1 MEHFNW
7 DDLKYLLAVAR
18 TGSVSR
24 AARTLAVDH
33 ATVIRRLEGLERALG
48 AKLFQR
54 NARGYS
60 LTVTGERL
68 LVSAQTMEGE
78 AARASTELRN
88 GQARVSGTLK
98 ISALEGIGNFFLARH
113 LAAFG
118 AAHPDLSIEF
128 ITLQQ
133 LVALS
138 RREADIAIT
147 LQPPSQGQFHI
158 ARLTDYTL
166 EVYGSRDYLARAPE
180 VVTKEDFA
188 QHSFTGYI
196 DDLIFVRDLNY
207 LDEIGIRVKPRL
219 QSSSIHIQLEVTREG
234 YGLCVLP
241 RFIAMSCPDLVAVR
255 PDLVSL
261 RRSYWIVAHAD
272 IAQTARGRLLIEFI
286 HEKALDALHLFQGS
300 NQTGH
305 PVTGTSVPS

>member
-1 MEHFNW
+1 VERFNW
-7 DDLKYLLAVAR
+7 DDLKFLLAVAR
-18 TGSVSR
+18 VGSVSR
-24 AARTLAVDH
+24 AARSLGVDH
-33 ATVIRRLEGLERALG
+33 ATVIRRLEGLERSLD

-54 NARGYS
+54 NVRGYS
-60 LTVTGERL
+60 LTATGERL
-68 LVSAQTMEGE
+68 LLSAQAMEGE
-78 AARASTELRN
+78 AVRASTELRN
-88 GQARVSGTLK
+88 GQERISGTLK

-118 AAHPDLSIEF
+118 AAHPDLAIEF

-166 EVYGSRDYLARAPE
+166 EVYGSRNYLAHAPKID
-180 VVTKEDFA
+180 VREDFA
-188 QHSFTGYI
+188 QHPFTGYI

-272 IAQTARGRLLIEFI
+272 IAHTARGRMLIAFI
-286 HEKALDALHLFQGS
+286 HGKAQEAQHLFE
-300 NQTGH
+300 
-305 PVTGTSVPS
+305 SV

>member
-1 MEHFNW
+1 VERFNW
-7 DDLKYLLAVAR
+7 DDLKYLLAVSR

-24 AARTLAVDH
+24 AARTMAVDH
-33 ATVIRRLEGLERALG
+33 ATVIRRLEALERSLD

-60 LTVTGERL
+60 LTVTGERVL
-68 LVSAQTMEGE
+68 LSAQTIEGE

-118 AAHPDLSIEF
+118 VAHPDLAIEF

-158 ARLTDYTL
+158 TRLTDYTL
-166 EVYGSRDYLARAPE
+166 EVYGSREYLARAPA
-180 VVTKEDFA
+180 VAVKEDLA
-188 QHSFTGYI
+188 QHPFTGYI

-219 QSSSIHIQLEVTREG
+219 QSSSIHIQLEATREG
-234 YGLCVLP
+234 YGLSVLP
-241 RFIAMSCPDLVAVR
+241 RFIAMSCPDLIAVR

-272 IAQTARGRLLIEFI
+272 VAQTARGRLLIEFI
-286 HEKALDALHLFQGS
+286 HAKALSAYHLFLGDDA
-300 NQTGH
+300 GKH
-305 PVTGTSVPS
+305 AGDA